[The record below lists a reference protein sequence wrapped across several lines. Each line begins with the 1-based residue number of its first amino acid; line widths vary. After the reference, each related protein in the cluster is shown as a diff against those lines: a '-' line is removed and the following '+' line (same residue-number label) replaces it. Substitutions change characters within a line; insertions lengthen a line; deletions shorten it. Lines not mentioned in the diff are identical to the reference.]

1 MSHLPR
7 VLLIDE
13 SSEDRELIALV
24 LAGAFGEV
32 EVEEVGDAAAL
43 ARAVTAGR
51 FGVVLTE
58 HELSWIKSKD
68 VLRLIRDLRPDCPV
82 VVVTGRPIE
91 RVASEVLHLA
101 PDGVVPK
108 TSAGLAGLARV
119 LRSALFHARRRS
131 AEASPDTP
139 YRALLETLPVGVFVA
154 SEAGTLLDVNPALAA
169 LLGYVRPED
178 CAQRPL
184 DGLFVARA
192 EAEAFRAGLASGPG
206 PAPVEARLRRGDGS
220 TVWVRISAW
229 RAAGEGEAA
238 ARIHGLVED
247 RTEGR
252 AADEEL
258 ARRTA
263 ALARSNAE
271 LDEMAYVVSHDLSKP
286 LGQIAR
292 FLEMLD
298 QEAGARLGKDSRSLL
313 EQARRSAGRLE
324 AMVDAV
330 LRCAR
335 VESRGAAFVPVELD
349 AVLERVLGRLAEE
362 IREAGAEVVRAP
374 LPVVRADES
383 QIEQMFQNLLDNA
396 LKFRATRPLRIEVAA
411 ADEGEHW
418 HLEFRD
424 NGLGIE
430 AGDAERVFVIF
441 QRLHTESEVPGSGI
455 GLALCRRIV
464 SRHGGRIWVESL
476 PGQGSTF
483 HVTLPKR
490 PPAPAGERREE

>member
-7 VLLIDE
+7 VLLVDE

-32 EVEEVGDAAAL
+32 EVEEVADAAGL

-131 AEASPDTP
+131 AEAAPDTP
-139 YRALLETLPVGVFVA
+139 FRALVEALPAGIFTA
-154 SEAGTLLDVNPALAA
+154 TEQGTLLDVNPALAA
-169 LLGYVRPED
+169 ILGYARPEE
-178 CAQRPL
+178 CVQRAL

-192 EAEAFRAGLASGPG
+192 EGEAFRAGLTHGAEL
-206 PAPVEARLRRGDGS
+206 APIEARLRRADGS

-229 RAAGEGEAA
+229 REAGAGEAP

-252 AADEEL
+252 AAGEEL
-258 ARRTA
+258 ERRGA
-263 ALARSNAE
+263 ALARASAD

-292 FLEMLD
+292 FLELLD
-298 QEAGARLGKDSRSLL
+298 QQAGARLNADSRALL

-324 AMVDAV
+324 TMVDAV

-335 VESRGAAFVPVELD
+335 VESRGEAFVTVELD
-349 AVLERVLGRLAEE
+349 AVLERVLARLAEE
-362 IREAGAEVVRAP
+362 IRSAGAAIVRSP
-374 LPVVRADES
+374 LPAVRADEA
-383 QIEQMFQNLLDNA
+383 QIEQLFQNLLDNA
-396 LKFRATRPLRIEVAA
+396 LKFRSSRPPRVEIAAT
-411 ADEGEHW
+411 DEGDLW

-424 NGLGIE
+424 NGLGID
-430 AGDAERVFVIF
+430 AKDAERVFVLF

-455 GLALCRRIV
+455 GLTICRRIV
-464 SRHGGRIWVESL
+464 ARHGGRIWVESQ

-490 PPAPAGERREE
+490 PPPAGERREEP